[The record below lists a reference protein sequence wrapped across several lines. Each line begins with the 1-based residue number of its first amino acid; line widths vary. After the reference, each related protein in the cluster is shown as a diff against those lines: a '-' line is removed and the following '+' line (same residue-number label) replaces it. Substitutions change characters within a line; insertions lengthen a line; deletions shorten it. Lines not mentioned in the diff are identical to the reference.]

1 MPGIKRTGGTFTG
14 GFQNAYMDGYG
25 WYIQAWGWI
34 IGDNSFIET
43 PGLELM
49 PRMKRYSWTKD
60 PKWGLMV
67 TAKYE
72 HLGFTVN
79 GLPGTMQAGGTL
91 VADPQSGNVQ
101 VHVFE
106 LGLNAW
112 ATKHVRLTVNYIMN
126 YITGDDANASAAIK
140 KNYYFGRAEH
150 ELLARVGI
158 NL

>member
-1 MPGIKRTGGTFTG
+1 
-14 GFQNAYMDGYG
+14 
-25 WYIQAWGWI
+25 
-34 IGDNSFIET
+34 
-43 PGLELM
+43 
-49 PRMKRYSWTKD
+49 
-60 PKWGLMV
+60 
-67 TAKYE
+67 
-72 HLGFTVN
+72 
-79 GLPGTMQAGGTL
+79 MQAGGTL
-91 VADPQSGNVQ
+91 VADPQAGNVQ

-140 KNYYFGRAEH
+140 KNYFFGRAEH